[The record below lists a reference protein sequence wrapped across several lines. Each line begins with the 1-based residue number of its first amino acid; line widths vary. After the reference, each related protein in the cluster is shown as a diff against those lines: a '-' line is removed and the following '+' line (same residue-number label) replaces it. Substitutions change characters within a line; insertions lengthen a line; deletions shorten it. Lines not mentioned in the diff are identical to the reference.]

1 MPNVTVRINWG
12 PPGQHTP
19 HLHVHAVP
27 RRPDDGHDGYMP
39 GPLFPVTA
47 AEAAAFVRTLG
58 RSPYL
63 RQSALTAESLPPL
76 ARPLQIRD
84 FAIDTLEPGHPMMTV
99 EPDVDATTFTEQVA
113 WFASA
118 LRTISLAV
126 PTEAQGDVGHWRD
139 HSSVRRRFS

>member
-1 MPNVTVRINWG
+1 MAPETAPTNAGDCLVLSRRHVGHPATLTWDETIGLADLVTVEMCAAEVFDVPNVTVRINWG

-84 FAIDTLEPGHPMMTV
+84 FAIDTLEPGHP
-99 EPDVDATTFTEQVA
+99 
-113 WFASA
+113 
-118 LRTISLAV
+118 
-126 PTEAQGDVGHWRD
+126 
-139 HSSVRRRFS
+139 